1 MKYNFDVSTLE
12 GLEKTFDKAKETLT
26 DWEWTHGGYESL
38 YNSNKRR
45 LIKEK
50 IIRDAEYAKNNTNK
64 RAKK

>member
-12 GLEKTFDKAKETLT
+12 GLEKTFDKARKTLT
-26 DWEWTHGGYESL
+26 DWEWTHGGYEAL
-38 YNSNKRR
+38 YTSQKKR
-45 LIKEK
+45 LEKEK